1 MIRLHLS
8 LIALPN
14 LCLFSLSIMSLL
26 SGFTG
31 RPWSSV
37 TWAISP
43 ITKDTLAFQQYLNRN
58 FDPVANIVR
67 VPASVIF
74 STTYQITVTMKNFLN
89 GISTATSTLAISG
102 DRNKPQVT
110 VAGSSTGSGSGT
122 VTTTAKAGISL
133 VGTAILSSC
142 GAASNSLNYTWFF
155 SVLSPKGIPS
165 SVKNVSQSKDPTVFY
180 LPAYSLLVGRSY
192 LAKLTVY
199 VQTANKVRVS
209 SGFATATVIVQHGQI
224 QALYRGA
231 DARQVP
237 VDQPL
242 VIDASVSYDE
252 DYAPGRT
259 MLTFAWSCTVASSS
273 NFGAACSFSSLL
285 TKQKTS
291 TLTLAANAM
300 TADQQYAFVV
310 TVTSADG
317 TRTAT
322 NTVSVTARQSGVPL
336 IAMKGNAVKFNT
348 DNQLN
353 VLASITANA
362 TVDATWTVF
371 TSTNQ
376 PIDTSVAT
384 TQPHRVFSP
393 SQSAKTVSFPLSF
406 PPYTFTVGLSY
417 TFRLNTFASPD
428 TTQSAASQVT
438 ILANAVPYGGYST
451 VSPHTGVALSTTF
464 NMATSGWSDDD
475 DVHQYMFLYST
486 VTSNLIPPLVVRGL
500 GALPYA
506 TSKLPTGLQTN
517 DFNVTVIAYCVD
529 PYSSAG
535 NATTVVVVTAG
546 TGSTSAFLKNALA
559 SALLSGNADSTYQAI
574 NLASSS
580 LSTIN
585 CTLTTPA
592 YCAKLNRAN
601 CVTSSN
607 TCGSCLTGYKG
618 VVGDANVACFSTRSS
633 TGAVGS
639 PCKKDDDCL
648 YALCEKKQCVSPNTY
663 CPSSFLDNAA
673 TPCSGHGVCQYL
685 DTSGSLLTECLLTNP
700 LCTTKCACSTG
711 YGGADCAL
719 NGKEL
724 ADASLSRLS
733 MCTSLLS
740 GTQ

>member
-1 MIRLHLS
+1 M
-8 LIALPN
+8 
-14 LCLFSLSIMSLL
+14 
-26 SGFTG
+26 
-31 RPWSSV
+31 
-37 TWAISP
+37 SP
-43 ITKDTLAFQQYLNRN
+43 ITKDTLPFQQYLNRN
-58 FDPVANIVR
+58 YDPIANVVR
-67 VPASVIF
+67 VPPTIIF

-110 VAGSSTGSGSGT
+110 IAGSNT
-122 VTTTAKAGISL
+122 VTTTAKAGVSL
-133 VGTAILSSC
+133 DGSALLSSC

-155 SVLSPKGIPS
+155 SVITPKGLPS

-192 LAKLTVY
+192 LAKLTVF
-199 VQTANKVRVS
+199 VQTASGVTVS
-209 SGFATATVIVQHGQI
+209 SGFATKTVIVQHGLI

-231 DARQVP
+231 DSRQVP

-259 MLTFAWSCTVASSS
+259 VLIFAWTCTIASST
-273 NFGAACSFSSLL
+273 NFGAPCSFSSLL
-285 TKQKTS
+285 IKQKSS

-300 TADQQYAFVV
+300 AAGQQYSFVV
-310 TVTSADG
+310 TVSSADR
-317 TRTAT
+317 TRSAT
-322 NTVSVTARQSGVPL
+322 TSVSVTARQSGVPL
-336 IAMKGNAVKFNT
+336 VAMKGNAIKFNT

-376 PIDTSVAT
+376 PIDTSLAT
-384 TQPHRVFSP
+384 TQPHRLFST
-393 SQSAKTVSFPLSF
+393 SQAAKTVSYPLSF

-417 TFRLNTFASPD
+417 TFRLTTFASPD
-428 TTQSAASQVT
+428 ASLSAASEVT
-438 ILANAVPYGGYST
+438 IVANAVPYGGYST
-451 VSPHTGVALSTTF
+451 VSPHSGVALSTVF
-464 NMATSGWSDDD
+464 SMATSGWSDDD
-475 DVHQYMFLYST
+475 SVHQYIFLYST

-517 DFNVTVIAYCVD
+517 GYNVTVITYCVD

-535 NATTVVVVTAG
+535 NASSTVVVTAG
-546 TGSTSAFLKNALA
+546 TGSTSAFLQNALA
-559 SALLSGNADSTYQAI
+559 AALLSGNADATYQAI

-592 YCAKLNRAN
+592 YCAELNREN

-607 TCGSCLTGYKG
+607 TCGSCLAGYKG
-618 VVGDANVACFSTRSS
+618 IVGDANVACFSTSS
-633 TGAVGS
+633 NSGAVGS
-639 PCKKDDDCL
+639 PCKKDSDCL
-648 YALCEKKQCVSPNTY
+648 YALCDKTQSSPRCIAPNEY

-673 TPCSGHGVCQYL
+673 TPCSGHGVCEYL
-685 DTSGSLLTECLLTNP
+685 DTSGNLLDECLVTNP
-700 LCTTKCACSTG
+700 LCTTKCACSSG
-711 YGGADCAL
+711 YGGVDCAL
-719 NGKEL
+719 GGKAL
-724 ADASLSRLS
+724 ADASLSRVS
-733 MCTSLLS
+733 MCTALLS
-740 GTQ
+740 GR